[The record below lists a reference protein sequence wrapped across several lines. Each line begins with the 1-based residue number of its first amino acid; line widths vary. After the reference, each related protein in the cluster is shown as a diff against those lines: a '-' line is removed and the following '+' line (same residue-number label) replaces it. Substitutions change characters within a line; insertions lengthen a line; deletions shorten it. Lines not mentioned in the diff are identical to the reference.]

1 MYPLLMH
8 VLVTSVIKL
17 ELARRVDSVARPGRV
32 RQKTSQCNNSAK
44 PARPD
49 GSTHDPG
56 DLGEP
61 RQDPIF
67 FFKCGLSPIPL
78 FFQIFLVGY

>member
-17 ELARRVDSVARPGRV
+17 ELARQVDLVARPGRV

-44 PARPD
+44 PARPG
-49 GSTHDPG
+49 GSTHDRG

-67 FFKCGLSPIPL
+67 FSNVVFLLYPSFFK
-78 FFQIFLVGY
+78 FF